1 MVTWLTI
8 LWYQLVKESQII
20 TLCFTQMWMVTYA
33 GNNKFNLI
41 NFDTYIIIINLIA
54 ENRNTVFSRKY
65 FQTPEL
71 LNFPFNWG
79 LEITRIFV
87 FYLHLKLVESANWGL
102 NFFCFVCDRC
112 SKFIKHQWP
121 HVLWRKGFYFYERG
135 V

>member
-1 MVTWLTI
+1 MHYLNFYFFNVRKMKSSSEYFFNFIEAFGKNLHQKSHISKYSSAITCN
-8 LWYQLVKESQII
+8 LV
-20 TLCFTQMWMVTYA
+20 
-33 GNNKFNLI
+33 
-41 NFDTYIIIINLIA
+41 A

-112 SKFIKHQWP
+112 SKFIEHQWP